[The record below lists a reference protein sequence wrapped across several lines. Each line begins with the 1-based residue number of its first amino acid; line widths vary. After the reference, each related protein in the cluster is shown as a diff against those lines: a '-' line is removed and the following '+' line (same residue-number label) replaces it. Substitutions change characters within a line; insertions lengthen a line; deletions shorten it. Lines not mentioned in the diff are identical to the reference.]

1 MVSISGAGKGAL
13 SGAGTGATIG
23 SIIPGLGTGLGAAI
37 GGGIGGLA
45 GLFGKSGNGLFTRKG
60 KEQRFERFTPEQQQL
75 TELLRNILSGQ
86 GEQPQGGLLGSLF
99 GEGGFDAFAAPAMRQ
114 YQEEIVPG
122 LAERFSALGAQKSSG
137 FQQALARSG
146 ENLATRLGEARGQ
159 QQQGLL
165 GALLGQVMQPQF
177 NTQYTPGGPTGL
189 SQGLSGIAG
198 GIGQGLGQ
206 GLGGLGQGNLSDLL
220 SRLLGGGQ

>member
-1 MVSISGAGKGAL
+1 MVSLAGLGKGAL

-23 SIIPGLGTGLGAAI
+23 SIIPGLGTGLGA
-37 GGGIGGLA
+37 GIGGIFGGLS
-45 GLFGKSGNGLFTRKG
+45 GLFGGSGGDAFTRKG
-60 KEQRFERFTPEQQQL
+60 EERRFERFTPEQLQL

-99 GEGGFDAFAAPAMRQ
+99 GEEGFKAFADPAMRQ

-122 LAERFSALGAQKSSG
+122 LAERFTSLGAQKSSG

-165 GALLGQVMQPQF
+165 GALLGQTMQPQF
-177 NTQYTPGGPTGL
+177 HTQFTPGGPSGL
-189 SQGLSGIAG
+189 AQGLSGLA
-198 GIGQGLGQ
+198 
-206 GLGGLGQGNLSDLL
+206 GGLGQSLGQSFGGGQGDLSGLL
-220 SRLLGGGQ
+220 SKLLGGMQ